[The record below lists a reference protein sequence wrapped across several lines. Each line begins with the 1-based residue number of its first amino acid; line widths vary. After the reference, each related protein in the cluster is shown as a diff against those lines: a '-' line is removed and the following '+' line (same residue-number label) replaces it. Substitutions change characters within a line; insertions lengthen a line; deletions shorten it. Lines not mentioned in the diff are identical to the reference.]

1 MVKNNGFPWFK
12 HFAVPFIHTFLW
24 IENLKHSETSNLPKV
39 TQSSAQPVLFKESGP
54 GDQISLFGGLNTTKH
69 LSLMPLTI

>member
-1 MVKNNGFPWFK
+1 MDGKNNGFPWFK

-39 TQSSAQPVLFKESGP
+39 IQSSAQPVLFKESGP
-54 GDQISLFGGLNTTKH
+54 GDRYHSSVDLIQPTTSASCH
-69 LSLMPLTI
+69 